1 MVRRALSLRRGSA
14 LELEIETAVNSIGAS
29 MSSSMAPVRRS
40 SRRES
45 LPLSRHHQLRRSSS
59 VSTRTRTNSSSTSSL
74 SSLGDSDSNYARGSA
89 LDDEL
94 AVIID
99 FDDELDSA
107 AGFTLGRRKLNGD
120 NEGSRLKKTD
130 EGKSTQDG
138 CGGKQNEDDKGEI

>member
-29 MSSSMAPVRRS
+29 MHSSIAPVRRS

-59 VSTRTRTNSSSTSSL
+59 VSTRTRTNSTSTSSL
-74 SSLGDSDSNYARGSA
+74 SSLGDSDTNCAREST

-99 FDDELDSA
+99 DDELDSGA
-107 AGFTLGRRKLNGD
+107 AFTLGRRKVYGD
-120 NEGSRLKKTD
+120 NKGSRLEKTN

-138 CGGKQNEDDKGEI
+138 CGGQQSEGDKGEI